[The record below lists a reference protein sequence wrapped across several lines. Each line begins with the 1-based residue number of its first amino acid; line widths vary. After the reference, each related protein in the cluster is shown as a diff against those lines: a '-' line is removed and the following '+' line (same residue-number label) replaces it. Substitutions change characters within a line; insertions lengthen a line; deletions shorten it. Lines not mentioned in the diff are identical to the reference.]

1 MNVVIHGIG
10 WGILAAAMIL
20 SMKAVARKRG
30 AKETRRSW
38 RTVVM
43 CLILV
48 AVSVLEGCR
57 IASENFLIAE
67 EARLAISYFLILGA
81 AVIDEKM
88 RIIPNFIP
96 GIMVLSSLVI
106 VAIKALMGGN
116 VGTDVAGAILGA
128 LLCGV
133 VLGIADKASKGGIG
147 KGDIK
152 LLMAHGFLCGTN
164 IVFSTLLLALLCC
177 AVFSAGMVLLK
188 KCTAKDHLAFGPFL
202 YVGYAVMLFF
212 TIY

>member
-10 WGILAAAMIL
+10 WGILAAAMML

-30 AKETRRSW
+30 AKETRRGW

-57 IASENFLIAE
+57 IAT
-67 EARLAISYFLILGA
+67 RDFLILGA

-116 VGTDVAGAILGA
+116 VGIDLAGAILGA

>member
-10 WGILAAAMIL
+10 WGILAAAMML

-30 AKETRRSW
+30 AKEARRSW

-57 IASENFLIAE
+57 ITAGNFLIAE
-67 EARLAISYFLILGA
+67 EARLTISYFLILGA

-116 VGTDVAGAILGA
+116 VGTDLAGAILGA

>member
-10 WGILAAAMIL
+10 WGILAAAMML

-133 VLGIADKASKGGIG
+133 VLGIADRASKGGIG